1 MGQFECLENYVFCV
15 KNTHLLVE
23 MLEDFQT
30 WHHHSDFKI
39 NGTYLGFFFLL
50 NTTLVMINASY
61 QKRLNYMLHTTFLK
75 ISKVWKKAVFY
86 AQRLSSKDPL
96 PHLLLHWPTNF

>member
-39 NGTYLGFFFLL
+39 NGTYLGFFSTQHHPRNDKCL
-50 NTTLVMINASY
+50 TSKKA
-61 QKRLNYMLHTTFLK
+61 KLHATTFLK

>member
-39 NGTYLGFFFLL
+39 NGTYLGFFSTQHHPHNDKCF
-50 NTTLVMINASY
+50 TSKKV
-61 QKRLNYMLHTTFLK
+61 KLHTMYIIFKDFKSMEKSSVLC
-75 ISKVWKKAVFY
+75 SKA
-86 AQRLSSKDPL
+86 
-96 PHLLLHWPTNF
+96 

>member
-39 NGTYLGFFFLL
+39 NGTYLGFFSTQHHPRNDKCF
-50 NTTLVMINASY
+50 
-61 QKRLNYMLHTTFLK
+61 
-75 ISKVWKKAVFY
+75 ISKKAKLHATSNIFKDFKSMEKSCV
-86 AQRLSSKDPL
+86 LCSKA
-96 PHLLLHWPTNF
+96 

>member
-39 NGTYLGFFFLL
+39 NGTYLGFFSTQHHPRNDKCL
-50 NTTLVMINASY
+50 TS
-61 QKRLNYMLHTTFLK
+61 
-75 ISKVWKKAVFY
+75 KKAKLHATYNIFKDFKSMEK
-86 AQRLSSKDPL
+86 SSVLCSKA
-96 PHLLLHWPTNF
+96 